1 MKIDRFDILYILL
14 IPFIGLFL
22 VLFYLFLGIM
32 TVLVMSYGAL
42 AWSYEFIRRTDF
54 GFDRDYVRKK

>member
-22 VLFYLFLGIM
+22 VGFYLFLGVM

-42 AWSYEFIRRTDF
+42 VILYEKIDF

>member
-22 VLFYLFLGIM
+22 VGFYLFLGVM

-42 AWSYEFIRRTDF
+42 VMSYEFVRRIDF